1 MYNICFFCCPSP
13 LLKKNLIENCK
24 ILISH
29 FRKFNF
35 LGSIVRF
42 MLCFCFFFCVCVF
55 MWVCVMPSVT
65 ARVFY
70 VLFLFSNLLW
80 VNVVRSHVGAIVR
93 DLLWASRYLPGI
105 SLGTV
110 FFCLLVVGKLHEAFV
125 RSKLI
130 VSN

>member
-42 MLCFCFFFCVCVF
+42 MLCFCFFLCMC
-55 MWVCVMPSVT
+55 
-65 ARVFY
+65 FY
-70 VLFLFSNLLW
+70 VSVCDAVCDCTGFLRFIF
-80 VNVVRSHVGAIVR
+80 VVKFVVSECRSFPCRR
-93 DLLWASRYLPGI
+93 DCP
-105 SLGTV
+105 
-110 FFCLLVVGKLHEAFV
+110 
-125 RSKLI
+125 
-130 VSN
+130 